1 MIMNKR
7 FERQIANVQCRG
19 RFPDPDQPDDIIMF
33 LGGIQNA
40 ITLKGGKQDK

>member
-1 MIMNKR
+1 MS
-7 FERQIANVQCRG
+7 NVQYRG